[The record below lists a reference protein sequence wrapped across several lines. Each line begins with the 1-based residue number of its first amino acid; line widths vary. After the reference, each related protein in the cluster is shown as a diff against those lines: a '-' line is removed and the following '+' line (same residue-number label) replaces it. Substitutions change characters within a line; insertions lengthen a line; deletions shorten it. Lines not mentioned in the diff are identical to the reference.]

1 MVDKRNGFWIRNYY
15 YNENSKLMD
24 NVNKEIVEFFKTVG
38 FSLIEIKSSVF
49 RIEESTLVFQ
59 TDHKDHTIDAS
70 TILYKDA
77 EKILTQALQ
86 AQRDA
91 GVEEERERAR
101 KVIEERLKCS
111 ELMLRELS
119 GGNDMQGGDIDD
131 QIDHETSAKVVLER
145 LLQALTP
152 PTK

>member
-1 MVDKRNGFWIRNYY
+1 
-15 YNENSKLMD
+15 MD

-91 GVEEERERAR
+91 GAGESLNSILESGLLEEKPLIKSIAYTKENAEATVHNTLARAV
-101 KVIEERLKCS
+101 KAHLD
-111 ELMLRELS
+111 ELIKS
-119 GGNDMQGGDIDD
+119 I
-131 QIDHETSAKVVLER
+131 K
-145 LLQALTP
+145 
-152 PTK
+152 